1 MPTFPSASH
10 TTRTLSAGVF
20 SALAARAARHPRPV
34 APLHVGDTWREP
46 WEGARAE
53 DQRTADHPGLHTYS
67 PVSGEPAL
75 LAAISRHLARRLG
88 DAGLPPSDARP
99 VCVVSGA
106 TSGLSVVCQALLDP
120 GDELLLP
127 SPFWPLIRGIAASRG
142 AIPVEVPCWDRL
154 DSPGFSLEDALE
166 AAVTPRTA
174 AIYLNS
180 PHNPT
185 GRTLSPAELEAVAR
199 VATRHDLWVFC
210 DEVYELLYFGERAT
224 APTWAH
230 PALADRAVAIHSVS
244 KAYGLAGARVGWI
257 HGPRAAMDAITA
269 VQTFQVYCAAK
280 PMQLGAARALDG
292 AGAWL
297 DETRRLYR
305 DAARLTAATF
315 DVPMPTGGT
324 FIFADVSRWMRAG
337 EDLTGFLTRCLDDAD
352 VLLTPGTASGKDFE
366 RSVRIS
372 FTAVP
377 PDALAAAM
385 TRLEAVLRAPAR

>member
-1 MPTFPSASH
+1 MPTFPSVSD

-20 SALAARAARHPRPV
+20 SALAARAALHPRPV
-34 APLHVGDTWREP
+34 APLHVGDTWRDP

-53 DQRTADHPGLHTYS
+53 AQRTADHPGLHTYS
-67 PVSGEPAL
+67 PVAGEPL
-75 LAAISRHLARRLG
+75 LVAAIARHLERRLA
-88 DAGLPPSDARP
+88 DTGLAPLAEPRG

-106 TSGLSVVCQALLDP
+106 TSGLSIVCQTLLDP

-127 SPFWPLIRGIAASRG
+127 SPYWPLIRGITASRG
-142 AIPVEVPCWDRL
+142 ATPVEVPCWDRL
-154 DSPGFSLEDALE
+154 DAPGFSLEAALE
-166 AAVTPRTA
+166 AKVTPRTA

-185 GRTLSPAELEAVAR
+185 GRTLTPDELDAVAR

-210 DEVYELLYFGERAT
+210 DEVYELLYFGD
-224 APTWAH
+224 APPSPSWAH
-230 PALADRAVAIHSVS
+230 PALAERAIAIHSVS
-244 KAYGLAGARVGWI
+244 KAFGLAGARVGWI
-257 HGPRAAMDAITA
+257 HGPRAAMDALTA

-280 PMQLGAARALDG
+280 PMQIAAARALDG
-292 AGAWL
+292 AAAWL

-305 DAARLTAATF
+305 DAARLTAETF

-324 FIFADVSRWMRAG
+324 FIFADVRRWMRDG
-337 EDLTGFLTRCLDDAD
+337 EDLPAFLARCLDEAD

-366 RSVRIS
+366 HSVRVS

-377 PDALAAAM
+377 PETLDAAM
-385 TRLEAVLRAPAR
+385 TRLGAVLRRG